1 MKYID
6 KMGRYVSTK
15 DNKKKEEYLLKVYD
29 GVVFTVYSFKTKEAR
44 ELERQ
49 RYK

>member
-15 DNKKKEEYLLKVYD
+15 DNKRNQEYLLKVYD
-29 GVVFTVYSFKTKEAR
+29 GVALTIYSFKTKEAR

>member
-15 DNKKKEEYLLKVYD
+15 DNKRKQEYLLKVYD
-29 GVVFTVYSFKTKEAR
+29 GVAFTVYSFKTKRER